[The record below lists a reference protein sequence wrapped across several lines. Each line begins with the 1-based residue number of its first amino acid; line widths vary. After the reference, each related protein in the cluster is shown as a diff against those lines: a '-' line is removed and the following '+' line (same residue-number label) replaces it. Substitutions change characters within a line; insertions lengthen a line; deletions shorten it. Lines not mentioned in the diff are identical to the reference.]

1 MKKYK
6 CFLIATAILL
16 SACSPFSQQD
26 EPGDVLRVVVEG
38 FYSWYIEYASRVG
51 LDDVGNPLVERAYR
65 QRPELSPEFVQNMD
79 ALLDANEFLGYD
91 PFLCAQDIL
100 QQIVVDGWQ
109 INGQDVLLKIN
120 SSFTGH
126 SFQVALRKQDSQ
138 WFINDV
144 LCQ

>member
-1 MKKYK
+1 
-6 CFLIATAILL
+6 
-16 SACSPFSQQD
+16 
-26 EPGDVLRVVVEG
+26 
-38 FYSWYIEYASRVG
+38 

-79 ALLDANEFLGYD
+79 TLLDANEFLGYD